1 MDHKAYAKPGH
12 LISGVSFV
20 KTILKHKVC
29 TKHSHTTDPSV
40 CVCDWW
46 HSTKFCAAPHVSVAA
61 CMKGFDS
68 ASIEDNGGKVVNNHQ
83 AVWQNG
89 T

>member
-20 KTILKHKVC
+20 KTIL
-29 TKHSHTTDPSV
+29 TV
-40 CVCDWW
+40 CVPILQTPVYVVGGILQ
-46 HSTKFCAAPHVSVAA
+46 SSVLLLLRFCVYVCVHIKS
-61 CMKGFDS
+61 FDS
-68 ASIEDNGGKVVNNHQ
+68 ASIEDDCGKVVTNHQ
-83 AVWQNG
+83 AVWQNI